1 MIVLNLKGGLGNQMF
16 QYALGLAL
24 STKLSVPLKL
34 DLRDLKDRTPRGRNF
49 VFRTYDLDI
58 FGIAPNQPTVE
69 ELWRFGMGMRD
80 RRLRELW
87 LRALRFLPLGFSVY
101 AERTFAYDEHVL
113 NLGPSVY
120 LDGYWQTEKYFSNI
134 ACAIR
139 ELFTVSTPRSP
150 EIANLHEVISSGQ
163 TVCLNVRRG
172 DFVNHP
178 LHQTTDPTY
187 FERAVHEMKSRLDS
201 DFRVF
206 IFSDDVDWCRQNL
219 HLAADQTIV
228 EHRFA
233 GERFSQYLSLMSHC
247 KHFIIPNSSFAWW
260 AAWLSNNPRKVV
272 IAPRKWFA
280 DPRIDTKDILPTGW
294 VAI

>member
-1 MIVLNLKGGLGNQMF
+1 
-16 QYALGLAL
+16 
-24 STKLSVPLKL
+24 
-34 DLRDLKDRTPRGRNF
+34 
-49 VFRTYDLDI
+49 
-58 FGIAPNQPTVE
+58 
-69 ELWRFGMGMRD
+69 
-80 RRLRELW
+80 
-87 LRALRFLPLGFSVY
+87 
-101 AERTFAYDEHVL
+101 
-113 NLGPSVY
+113 
-120 LDGYWQTEKYFSNI
+120 
-134 ACAIR
+134 
-139 ELFTVSTPRSP
+139 
-150 EIANLHEVISSGQ
+150 
-163 TVCLNVRRG
+163 
-172 DFVNHP
+172 
-178 LHQTTDPTY
+178 
-187 FERAVHEMKSRLDS
+187 MKSRLDS